1 MEGRNLNRIFLLL
14 LLIIS
19 SCKSIQL
26 REQFKQTSILSMPKS
41 AGSAVE
47 EAVLKINYMNYVRD
61 KDGVLYFDYTS
72 SNINLYDRNSDI
84 SSQTIDQDFQ
94 DKIRK
99 HQIQA
104 IVIQSNGTVVSE
116 SEQKPFPKSCFRY
129 FLDKQS
135 NRIFID
141 ENNDTDTFL
150 TSLNPE
156 REIMAAG
163 DLCVDDNS
171 KLLSFSNKS
180 LYSKFLR
187 TFDNFIT
194 YLNQKGLS
202 IRPDI
207 NQKIFGLGNGSFP
220 ARPKRGNRITAQT
233 REGQLDSRSD
243 VPARPEIDRRTG
255 ALEVSEA
262 VPREAA
268 REGGAGDRV
277 RPPETLLP
285 PAE

>member
-1 MEGRNLNRIFLLL
+1 MNRIFLLL

-268 REGGAGDRV
+268 REGGAGDQGQRI
-277 RPPETLLP
+277 
-285 PAE
+285 